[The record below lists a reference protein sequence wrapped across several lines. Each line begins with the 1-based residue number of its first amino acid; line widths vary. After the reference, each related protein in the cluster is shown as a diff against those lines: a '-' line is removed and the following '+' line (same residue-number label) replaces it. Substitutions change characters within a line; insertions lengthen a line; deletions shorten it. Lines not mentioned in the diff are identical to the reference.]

1 MAMTAPG
8 GWRVVPIVV
17 ERGGRTLR
25 LYRVS
30 RAGRFVGECR
40 TPEEVAAAGV
50 PVDRLIEE
58 DDRRAGIR
66 ERRD

>member
-25 LYRVS
+25 LYRVTQY
-30 RAGRFVGECR
+30 GVFVCECR
-40 TPEEVAAAGV
+40 SPAEVAAAGV
-50 PVDRLIEE
+50 PLAELREE
-58 DDRRAGIR
+58 DP
-66 ERRD
+66 